1 MRRRGARRAYARSI
15 TKECRDAGSLN
26 YPPKTTNF
34 VDATAPPLRRNALD
48 RPVLR
53 VRVRSRAVA
62 PVEVAVE
69 LGRAGAQ
76 VVQRQLGFVG
86 LALGIISERAPPNRI
101 MVVAAEQPARFD
113 HRVGNHS
120 AHLIEHQSLDRAE
133 LCAVAPVDGDVLTR
147 SLGTIV

>member
-1 MRRRGARRAYARSI
+1 MAQCA
-15 TKECRDAGSLN
+15 DAASCE
-26 YPPKTTNF
+26 
-34 VDATAPPLRRNALD
+34 DALD

-53 VRVRSRAVA
+53 VRVRLRAVA

-86 LALGIISERAPPNRI
+86 LALGIKSERAPQNRI
-101 MVVAAEQPARFD
+101 MVVAAEQPAGFY

-133 LCAVAPVDGDVLTR
+133 LCAVAPVDGDVLHAITR
-147 SLGTIV
+147 NHCMMHGVLPVLFHIIA